1 MTNFLPRTGTIA
13 YAKRASTLWQS
24 GERGVCYEVY
34 QIGER
39 PGYSFIFEG
48 GGYDGFSEDDLT
60 GWLELT
66 EEVAPSVV
74 GFKFKN
80 VMHLSGAYE
89 AGWFDEALKKPVRGA

>member
-13 YAKRASTLWQS
+13 YAKRASALWKS

-39 PGYSFIFEG
+39 PGYSFIFEN

-60 GWLELT
+60 SWLELT

-74 GFKFKN
+74 GFKFRN

-89 AGWFDEALKKPVRGA
+89 AGRFAVALNKPVI